1 MRRRSYRS
9 VEPGRRYAGRVRIRV
24 GLGIATFPF
33 DAARDFFAFVE
44 RCEAAGVDSLW
55 QTDRLHGHEAQ
66 LEALATMATLAGLT
80 SRIKFGMNAV
90 VASLRDPLVLA
101 KQCAT
106 IDFLSR
112 GRLLPVFGVGAEA
125 DPVWKT
131 TGRDPAERGR
141 RADEALEIAQRLWRG
156 EEVHFAG
163 RHYDYAGARIAPLPV
178 QQPLPCWIGGSSPAA
193 IRRTAR
199 LGTGWLAGIQP
210 PAEVGRVIAAIRAA
224 LAGSGRTIDPDHYG
238 ATIPCRIG
246 GPDPAL
252 TGRFGRAGGGV
263 VVAGPAAAVVAR
275 AHEYVAAGA
284 SKLVLIP
291 LARGTRDFSEQAER
305 LIAEVLPAIEGDR
318 ADASMIDKK

>member
-1 MRRRSYRS
+1 M
-9 VEPGRRYAGRVRIRV
+9 PPKIRA
-24 GLGIATFPF
+24 GLGIAAFPF
-33 DAARDFFAFVE
+33 DAPRDLFAFAE
-44 RCEAAGVDSLW
+44 RCEGWGVDSLW
-55 QTDRLHGHEAQ
+55 QTDRLHGSEGQ
-66 LEALATMATLAGLT
+66 LEALATMAALAGCT
-80 SRIKFGMNAV
+80 ERIKFGMNAV

-125 DPVWKT
+125 DPVWKA

-156 EEVHFAG
+156 EDVHFAG
-163 RHYDYAGARIAPLPV
+163 RFFQYAGARIAPLPV

-199 LGTGWLAGIQP
+199 LGTGWLAGLAP
-210 PAEVGRVIAAIRAA
+210 PEEVARVIAAIQAELTR
-224 LAGSGRTIDPDHYG
+224 SGRTIDADHYG

-246 GPDPAL
+246 ALDGPL
-252 TGRFGRAGGGV
+252 GERFARAG
-263 VVAGPAAAVVAR
+263 AGAIPAGSPERILAR
-275 AHEYVAAGA
+275 AREYLAAGA

-291 LARGTRDFSEQAER
+291 LARGTRDLLDQAER
-305 LIAEVLPAIEGDR
+305 LVGEVLPAIET
-318 ADASMIDKK
+318 

>member
-1 MRRRSYRS
+1 
-9 VEPGRRYAGRVRIRV
+9 VIRA
-24 GLGIATFPF
+24 GLGIAAFPF
-33 DAARDFFAFVE
+33 DAPRDFFGFAE

-55 QTDRLHGHEAQ
+55 QTDRLHGDAAQ

-112 GRLLPVFGVGAEA
+112 GRLLPVFGVGADV
-125 DPVWKT
+125 DPVWKA
-131 TGRDPAERGR
+131 TGRNPAERGR

-163 RHYDYAGARIAPLPV
+163 RFYAYAGARIAPLPV

-193 IRRTAR
+193 VRRTAR

-210 PAEVGRVIAAIRAA
+210 PPEVGRVIAAIRTE
-224 LAGSGRTIDPDHYG
+224 LERTGRTIDPDHYG
-238 ATIPCRIG
+238 ATLPCRIG
-246 GPDPAL
+246 ELDPAL
-252 TGRFGRAGGGV
+252 AGRFGRAGPNV
-263 VVAGPAAAVVAR
+263 VVTGTAADVIAR
-275 AHEYVAAGA
+275 AREYVAAGA
-284 SKLVLIP
+284 TKLVLIP
-291 LARGTRDFSEQAER
+291 LALGTRELMEQAER
-305 LIAEVLPAIEGDR
+305 LIAEVLPAIECP
-318 ADASMIDKK
+318 